1 MKHDDRNLSVGARI
15 KFALLA
21 ALFGIAAFLATACS
35 GSRAEAAPGDGA
47 APTAD
52 GHADETEFVDAG
64 TPGYA
69 PADAEF
75 VRDMIVHHQQ
85 ALDMT
90 ALAPDRTDSD
100 DMRLLARRIEET
112 QEFEIDLMRRWLEE
126 RGEPAPESAS
136 GTDAHGDHAGH
147 ADHDR
152 MAGMAGMAS
161 PEQMAAL
168 ADAEGDAFDRMF
180 LELMIHHHEGA
191 LIMVDELLETE
202 RGGKEPQ
209 LFMMLS
215 HIDADQRAEIAR
227 MERMLD
233 QLNQIGGNG

>member
-21 ALFGIAAFLATACS
+21 ALFGIAAFLATACG

-47 APTAD
+47 APV
-52 GHADETEFVDAG
+52 ADERSE

-126 RGEPAPESAS
+126 RGEPAPEPAS

-161 PEQMAAL
+161 PEQMTAL

-180 LELMIHHHEGA
+180 LELMIIHHEGA
-191 LIMVDELLETE
+191 LTMVDELLETE

-233 QLNQIGGNG
+233 QLNQTGGNG